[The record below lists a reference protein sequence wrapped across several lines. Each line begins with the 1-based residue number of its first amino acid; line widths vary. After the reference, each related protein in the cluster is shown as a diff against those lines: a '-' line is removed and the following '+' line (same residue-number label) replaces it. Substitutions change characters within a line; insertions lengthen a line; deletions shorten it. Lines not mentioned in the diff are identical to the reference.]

1 MSFLALHVNTR
12 RVQRGFTL
20 IELLVV
26 IAIIAVLIGLLL
38 PAVQKVREA
47 AARMKCANNLKQL
60 GLGVH
65 NYHDTNLKLPPVNF
79 ASAGPSHAS
88 VSSDPNFYFL
98 YSPFIAVLSFV
109 EQDPIARQY
118 DKTKAPTD
126 TTVNASG
133 VSNSQLTSQP
143 INLYLCPSMLP
154 PTLPPVAAYSSYAF
168 NRGNYALKV
177 GVSAAG
183 WTATTPAFATGL
195 KDSFTP
201 DDGQGKRTHLPRK
214 SRRTCSRKVSSHPAL
229 SRLFLIPIL
238 ALAFF
243 SIANAIL
250 RTTDIFS
257 GAWPSRSR

>member
-1 MSFLALHVNTR
+1 
-12 RVQRGFTL
+12 
-20 IELLVV
+20 
-26 IAIIAVLIGLLL
+26 
-38 PAVQKVREA
+38 
-47 AARMKCANNLKQL
+47 
-60 GLGVH
+60 
-65 NYHDTNLKLPPVNF
+65 
-79 ASAGPSHAS
+79 

-154 PTLPPVAAYSSYAF
+154 PTLPPVAAYSSYAL
-168 NRGNYALKV
+168 NRGNYALKA

-201 DDGQGKRTHLPRK
+201 DDGPMVSTLFGSIRITDVTDGTSSTILAGEMHYTLKNYFYSATATSPVGAAGQPKTGDTNWVKGHPGNTDATTNVPMNTNDYYARATRPTDWWQVSGWFAFR
-214 SRRTCSRKVSSHPAL
+214 SSHTGGCNFVFCDGSVKFL
-229 SRLFLIPIL
+229 RDGISMTTYQGLGSRNGGEVLG
-238 ALAFF
+238 
-243 SIANAIL
+243 N
-250 RTTDIFS
+250 DY
-257 GAWPSRSR
+257 